1 MVLLVGYIYRLFSMG
16 VGIGFC
22 IGVLP
27 MYSSGFGLDEA
38 YCISWRFYEKS
49 VVLRGGNGMGWDG
62 RGRRS

>member
-1 MVLLVGYIYRLFSMG
+1 MG

-49 VVLRGGNGMGWDG
+49 VVLRGGNGLGWDE